1 MDAIGD
7 PGLIWLQRLL
17 MSVGVLALVLLGL
30 VLAKMEFA
38 PTPPPALANHPGA
51 QWQGAADGGYFV
63 EITRAEPPLFFVQ
76 VRHASGDLWDE
87 GWVRYEDGD
96 GGPLTADK
104 VLAFDGDAVI
114 YLQQRKVL
122 ASQKSIAR

>member
-1 MDAIGD
+1 M
-7 PGLIWLQRLL
+7 IWLQRFL
-17 MSVGVLALVLLGL
+17 MLVGVLALVLLGL
-30 VLAKMEFA
+30 VLAKVDFA
-38 PTPPPALANHPGA
+38 PTPPMVLASHPGA
-51 QWQGAADGGYFV
+51 QWQGGVDGGYYV

-87 GWVRYEDGD
+87 GWIRYADGD

-122 ASQKSIAR
+122 ASEKSIAR

>member
-1 MDAIGD
+1 
-7 PGLIWLQRLL
+7 
-17 MSVGVLALVLLGL
+17 MSGGKAAAG
-30 VLAKMEFA
+30 
-38 PTPPPALANHPGA
+38 GA
-51 QWQGAADGGYFV
+51 GWQGTRRFSFGGYFV

-122 ASQKSIAR
+122 VSQKSIAR